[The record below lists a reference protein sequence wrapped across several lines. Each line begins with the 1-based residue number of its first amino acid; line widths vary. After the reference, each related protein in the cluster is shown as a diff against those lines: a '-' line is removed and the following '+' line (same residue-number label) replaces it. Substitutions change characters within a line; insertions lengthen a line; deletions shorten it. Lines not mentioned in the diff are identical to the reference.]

1 MQDSEGVQYLKLAA
15 TNYTICKLVCG
26 EGQKN
31 SSLAGGGKLQEL
43 KDLRN
48 QKVGLTPEAADEEQG
63 GDESASSKRKAGV
76 HKPPTVVEIELD
88 GTKVKVLCPP
98 KRIAQS
104 DLMVQLDPVQLDAVF
119 TFLGP
124 DCQSLASTRSYQKS
138 GKFCKTGGKEPCA
151 DGQVEG

>member
-1 MQDSEGVQYLKLAA
+1 MKLAA

-31 SSLAGGGKLQEL
+31 SSLAGGDKLQEL

-48 QKVGLTPEAADEEQG
+48 QKAGLAPGAADEGQG
-63 GDESASSKRKAGV
+63 DDDSAASKGNRGV
-76 HKPPTVVEIELD
+76 HKPPTVVEADVD
-88 GTKVKVLCPP
+88 GTEVKVLCPS

-124 DCQSLASTRSYQKS
+124 DCQSLASSRSYKKS
-138 GKFCKTGGKEPCA
+138 GKFSKAGAKEPLA
-151 DGQVEG
+151 DGQADG